1 MVKYISLLLATM
13 IASLVACVPPSLA
26 SNSAMVKSHVVDA
39 NGKPVQGAFIFFYDS
54 PETKRAVDLV
64 SPKTD
69 KDGYCQKEVPV
80 GQYWVLAR
88 LKEDANF
95 DMGPL
100 MIEDKVSGE
109 AKEIE
114 VVPGTPL
121 TLEFTVLDLKD
132 NILLRTKK
140 RNDLSKIS
148 GRILDSKGSAVKNA
162 YVFVNRH
169 NQPVTFPDYF
179 SPGSDAQGRF
189 SLFLPNGEYFMG
201 AETTLGADQKFRGE
215 QALTVA
221 GDSDGVEVHYKG
233 VAPEQ
238 EQGPKK
244 GAVAE

>member
-1 MVKYISLLLATM
+1 MKYISFFLAAVIALLVGGL
-13 IASLVACVPPSLA
+13 SPSLA
-26 SNSAMVKSHVVDA
+26 SNSAMVKSRVVDV

-80 GQYWVLAR
+80 GQYWALAR

-114 VVPGTPL
+114 VLPGKPL
-121 TLEFTVLDLKD
+121 TLEFTVLNLMD

-140 RNDLSKIS
+140 RNDLSKVS
-148 GRILDSKGSAVKNA
+148 GRIIDAKGTAVKNA
-162 YVFVNRH
+162 YVVVNRH
-169 NQPVTFPDYF
+169 NQAVTFPDYF
-179 SPGSDAQGRF
+179 SPWTDAQGRF
-189 SLFLPNGEYFMG
+189 SLFLPKGAYFVG
-201 AETTLGADQKFRGE
+201 AETTLGPNQKFRGE
-215 QALTVA
+215 QALTVE
-221 GDSDGVEVHYKG
+221 GDSEGVEVRYKG
-233 VAPEQ
+233 EVPVE